1 MFNKELLMFEEFC
14 DLFRS
19 QESINERDKNR
30 YKFTKDGQRYD
41 QYKYVEIDGKIVDR
55 LSTPYNL

>member
-1 MFNKELLMFEEFC
+1 MFEEFC

-30 YKFTKDGQRYD
+30 YKFTEDGQRYD